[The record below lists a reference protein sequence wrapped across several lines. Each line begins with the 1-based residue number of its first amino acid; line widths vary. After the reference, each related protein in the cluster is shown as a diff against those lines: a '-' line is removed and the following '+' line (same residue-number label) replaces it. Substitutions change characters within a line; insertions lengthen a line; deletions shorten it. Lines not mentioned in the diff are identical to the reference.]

1 MPRIKVAPPRTPKRA
16 DPFYL
21 SIEWRTLRAFIL
33 RRDGYRCV
41 ICKCDVSGK
50 GEARVDHILPR
61 STHPRLALDPS
72 NLRVLCVLHDQQ
84 GHRERARGGGGQ
96 RDERFVIRG
105 TDAEGW
111 PL

>member
-1 MPRIKVAPPRTPKRA
+1 MKRA

-21 SIEWRTLRAFIL
+21 SRKWKELRLACL

-41 ICKCDVSGK
+41 ICHISVAGK

-61 STHPRLALDPS
+61 KTHPHLALDLG
-72 NLRVLCVLHDQQ
+72 NVRVLCVLHDQQ
-84 GHRERARGGGGQ
+84 SHREKGTGAAE

-105 TDAEGW
+105 CDADGW
-111 PL
+111 PVGPR